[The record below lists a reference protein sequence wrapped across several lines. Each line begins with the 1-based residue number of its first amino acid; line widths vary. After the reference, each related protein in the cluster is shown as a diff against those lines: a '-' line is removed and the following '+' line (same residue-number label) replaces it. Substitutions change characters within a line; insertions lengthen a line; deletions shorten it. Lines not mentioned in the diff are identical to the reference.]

1 MRMSVWRVLIVV
13 TLTTLGVAGS
23 ARTAGAQ
30 YRPPMGPVVGEDYH
44 IEGTL
49 GWWNADPSLV
59 VNSTALGIDGSDI
72 DLVDDL
78 GIVKKKLRQLGVTLR
93 PARKH
98 KFRFEYLPINYEA
111 DSLLHRS
118 FVFNGQRYNIG
129 LPVQTTA
136 GFETYRYGYEYDFV
150 SMARGYAGVMLDLRY
165 TNIDVDLQSP
175 IGTEFTSAAAPIPAI
190 GFTGRGYVAPQ
201 VSITGE
207 FSFMRVPEKF
217 RDTFDGKYT
226 DFNLYGTVNINRYV
240 GGQVGYRVI
249 HLFYDTDS
257 DVGTLKFKGLYFG
270 GVVRY

>member
-1 MRMSVWRVLIVV
+1 MRMSVCRVLITVA
-13 TLTTLGVAGS
+13 LGALGVAAS
-23 ARTAGAQ
+23 AREANAQ
-30 YRPPMGPVVGEDYH
+30 YRPPSGPVVGEDYH

-59 VNSTALGIDGSDI
+59 VNSTALGIVGSDI

-78 GIVKKKLRQLGVTLR
+78 GIVKKRLRQLGVTLR

-98 KFRFEYLPINYEA
+98 KFRFEYLPINY
-111 DSLLHRS
+111 DSDAVLRRS

-150 SMARGYAGVMLDLRY
+150 SMKRGYAGVMLDLKY
-165 TNIDVDLQSP
+165 TNVDVSLRSP
-175 IGTEFTSAAAPIPAI
+175 IGEEFTSAAAPIPTI
-190 GFTGRGYVAPQ
+190 GFTGRGYVAPS
-201 VSITGE
+201 VSVTGE

-240 GGQVGYRVI
+240 GGQVGFRTI
-249 HLFYDTDS
+249 SIFYDTDN
-257 DVGTLKFKGLYFG
+257 DTGTLKFKGLYFG